1 MSFSSTLVAVLNG
14 LRVRGVPFSLEFSF
28 YIIIMTFSLGV
39 SRPIAYSL
47 LLFDERTNTKDK

>member
-14 LRVRGVPFSLEFSF
+14 LRVHGVPFSLEFSF
-28 YIIIMTFSLGV
+28 HVNDSFSLGV
-39 SRPIAYSL
+39 SRPIAYFL